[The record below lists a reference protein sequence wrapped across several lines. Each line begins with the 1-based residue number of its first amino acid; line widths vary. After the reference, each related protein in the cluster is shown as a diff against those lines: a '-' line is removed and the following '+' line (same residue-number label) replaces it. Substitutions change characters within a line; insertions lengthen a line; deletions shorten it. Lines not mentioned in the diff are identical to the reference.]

1 VRWEQRRSPES
12 PEALVS
18 HGAIRRPCLEI
29 RVHARGTDL
38 DPVFRASVEDKLQK
52 AAKVFDHAGD
62 VDVELTEEHNP
73 RRSDDKFRLE
83 LTSLTGGRVLRIE
96 AAAPTPE
103 AALDDAVDRFTKTMR
118 RLKERLIDSHRR
130 RDNEPVPPPDLDPES
145 EIVRVK
151 QFVMKPMTI
160 EEATLQME
168 LLGHDFFFFLHAGT
182 DRNSVLYRRNDGRL
196 GLIEPA

>member
-1 VRWEQRRSPES
+1 MTSLQSGYQEVW
-12 PEALVS
+12 LD
-18 HGAIRRPCLEI
+18 I

-38 DPVFRASVEDKLQK
+38 DPTFRTLVEEKLQK

-73 RRSDDKFRLE
+73 RRSEHKYRLE

-96 AAAPTPE
+96 AAAPTPD
-103 AALDDAVDRFTKTMR
+103 AALDDAVDRFTRTMR
-118 RLKERLIDSHRR
+118 RHKERVIDSHRKR
-130 RDNEPVPPPDLDPES
+130 ETVAPPDESPEPEP
-145 EIVRVK
+145 EIVRLK

-160 EEATLQME
+160 DEAVLQME
-168 LLGHDFFFFLHAGT
+168 LLGHDFFFFHHAAT
-182 DRNSVLYRRNDGRL
+182 DKNSVLYRRNDGRL

>member
-1 VRWEQRRSPES
+1 MD
-12 PEALVS
+12 
-18 HGAIRRPCLEI
+18 I

-38 DPVFRASVEDKLQK
+38 DPTFRSLVEDKLQK

-96 AAAPTPE
+96 ASAPTPD
-103 AALDDAVDRFTKTMR
+103 AALDDAVDRFTRTMR
-118 RLKERLIDSHRR
+118 RHKERVIDSHRR
-130 RDNEPVPPPDLDPES
+130 KESNDFGDDGGRSEEPEV
-145 EIVRVK
+145 VRLK
-151 QFVMKPMTI
+151 QFVMKPMTL
-160 EEATLQME
+160 EEASLQMD
-168 LLGHDFFFFLHAGT
+168 LLGHDFFFFHHAAT
-182 DRNSVLYRRNDGRL
+182 DKNSVLYRRKDGRL